1 MVIRKFIGLSGWVGL
16 LFAALAAVGQP
27 LGARQAPVPRPVSD
41 SLVRHYL
48 ARAMTVQNLRLLP
61 VAERRTF
68 TQWAGVAGTR
78 FAGRVGGFWA
88 TPRDAQQLQASA
100 DTLRQLVADLHRAQP
115 AMVVQGTIFEV
126 IEAHAA
132 DLPVPNAAR
141 AEFGE
146 DTLAVPQR
154 NFRFADMMYP
164 AYFEADDTN
173 HYRWDDR
180 APGQAPGIPDMSR
193 PETQLWFYAL
203 ARQQIDAGCEALHFG
218 QVMRMDD
225 RDAGHHA
232 WWSLLQRVRAYAR
245 TRNRGFVLCD
255 AHTHDEYY
263 DPDPAQPL
271 PPSQRQLLFDFHSCP
286 ARPIECDSLRQGSH
300 SAYLDFADAGDRS
313 GAIYG
318 RSGGGVA
325 PDGTYREHLP
335 ALVELDNGTI
345 ARVGEPGQRAWGVVW
360 GVDEISWFANQPAA
374 YRNKWLVYAAARV
387 RQLDSAVYFEIP
399 GLRGVNVP
407 PRPEWLYRADTMG
420 QGAVIRAIWGNKLRR
435 QTRRLLRTGPCQL

>member
-1 MVIRKFIGLSGWVGL
+1 MVIRKFIGLSGWIGL

-27 LGARQAPVPRPVSD
+27 LGARQASVPPPVSD

-68 TQWAGVAGTR
+68 TQWAGAAGTR

-154 NFRFADMMYP
+154 NFQFADMMYP
-164 AYFEADDTN
+164 AYFEADDPN

-245 TRNRGFVLCD
+245 TRNRGFVLCPCPL
-255 AHTHDEYY
+255 ASGSCCSTFTAARRG
-263 DPDPAQPL
+263 PSSAILFAKARTRLTLTLPMPAT
-271 PPSQRQLLFDFHSCP
+271 
-286 ARPIECDSLRQGSH
+286 ARAP
-300 SAYLDFADAGDRS
+300 FM
-313 GAIYG
+313 
-318 RSGGGVA
+318 GVA
-325 PDGTYREHLP
+325 
-335 ALVELDNGTI
+335 
-345 ARVGEPGQRAWGVVW
+345 VGAWRPMAPTA
-360 GVDEISWFANQPAA
+360 STC
-374 YRNKWLVYAAARV
+374 
-387 RQLDSAVYFEIP
+387 
-399 GLRGVNVP
+399 P
-407 PRPEWLYRADTMG
+407 PW
-420 QGAVIRAIWGNKLRR
+420 
-435 QTRRLLRTGPCQL
+435 